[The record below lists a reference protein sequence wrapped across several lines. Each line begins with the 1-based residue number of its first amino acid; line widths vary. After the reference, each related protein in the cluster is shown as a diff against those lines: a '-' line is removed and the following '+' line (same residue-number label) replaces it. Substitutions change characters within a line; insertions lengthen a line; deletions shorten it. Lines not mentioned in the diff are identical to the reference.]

1 MMDLECNDIDFLR
14 KKIAEITLAKEKA
27 EEGNQAKLDFLAN
40 MSHELRNSLNG
51 ILGMTQILSMRNLP
65 ADTQDYVRDIY
76 QSGNHLL
83 SLVSDMLDFA
93 KLEAGQLTIA
103 SEPFNIRKVIADI
116 VSHLSKQCEQRNL
129 DLFLDYC
136 DNIPRQVIG
145 DINRLRQIIL
155 NLVTNA
161 MKFTLSGHILI
172 AVELLEKTEKS
183 VVLQFIIED
192 TGIGIPEDKIDAIF
206 NRYTQIR
213 NQSAETRLKGSGLGL
228 AIVKQLVEKMGGSI
242 GVNSQVGHGA
252 TFWINLPF
260 MLQNH
265 QVEIVAW
272 NNRFPN
278 LKILV
283 VDDNAQRAKVTL
295 KQVFGGRNRAVK
307 GKAALEALKVA
318 AVHNEPYDIVLIDD
332 QTEGQHSLKQLVE
345 TIQSDKALH
354 NVMVC
359 GLIQEKN
366 RGEYANHFFYEI
378 LKPLNPSVFANDLA
392 QAWGRWQVDLEIK
405 ATQRKIE
412 PKEISVLL
420 VEDNLMSQ
428 KVASIMLKE
437 FGCKVSLAESG
448 YEALM
453 KIRLEKFDV
462 IFLDIGLPDMNG
474 CTLAKEI
481 LSLENNS
488 NQTTPMIALT
498 AHALEEDQQVF
509 LQSGMSDI
517 LVKPIT
523 FESARSILLKWT
535 DKKNELPSFS

>member
-1 MMDLECNDIDFLR
+1 MLNLDNNDVLALK
-14 KKIAEITLAKEKA
+14 KKIAEVTLAKEKA

-116 VSHLSKQCEQRNL
+116 VNHLSKQCEQRNL
-129 DLFLDYC
+129 DLILDYC

-155 NLVTNA
+155 NIVTNA
-161 MKFTLSGHILI
+161 MKFTLSGHILV
-172 AVELLEKTEKS
+172 AVELLEKTDDR

-213 NQSAETRLKGSGLGL
+213 NQSVETRLKGSGLGL
-228 AIVKQLVEKMGGSI
+228 AIVKQLVEKMGGTI

-260 MLQNH
+260 MLQTH
-265 QVEIVAW
+265 QIEMVAW

-307 GKAALEALKVA
+307 GKTALEALKVA

-332 QTEGQHSLKQLVE
+332 QIESQHSLKHLIE
-345 TIQSDKALH
+345 SIQTEKALH
-354 NVMVC
+354 NIMVC

-366 RGEYANHFFYEI
+366 RGAYANQFFYEI

-392 QAWGRWQVDLEIK
+392 QAWGRWQIDLEIK
-405 ATQRKIE
+405 ATQREIE
-412 PKEISVLL
+412 PKEVNVLL

-453 KIRLEKFDV
+453 KSRLEKFDL

-474 CTLAKEI
+474 CALAKEI
-481 LSLENNS
+481 LSLSNNA
-488 NQTTPMIALT
+488 NNTTPIIALT
-498 AHALEEDQQVF
+498 AHALEEDRKVF
-509 LQSGMSDI
+509 LQSGISDVLI
-517 LVKPIT
+517 KPIT
-523 FESARSILLKWT
+523 FDSARSILLKWT

>member
-1 MMDLECNDIDFLR
+1 MFDLENNDVLFL
-14 KKIAEITLAKEKA
+14 KQKIAQLTIEKEKA
-27 EEGNQAKLDFLAN
+27 EEANQAKLDFLAN

-93 KLEAGQLTIA
+93 KLEAGQLAIA
-103 SEPFNIRKVIADI
+103 AEPFNIRKVMTDI
-116 VSHLSKQCEQRNL
+116 VSHLSKQCEQKNL
-129 DLFLDYC
+129 DLILDYC

-161 MKFTLSGHILI
+161 MKFTLSGHILV
-172 AVELLEKTEKS
+172 AVELLRKSDDS

-192 TGIGIPEDKIDAIF
+192 TGIGIPEDKIDTIF

-228 AIVKQLVEKMGGSI
+228 AIVKQLVDKMGGTI
-242 GVNSQVGHGA
+242 GVNSQEGHGA

-260 MLQNH
+260 TLQSH
-265 QVEIVAW
+265 QIEMVMW

-295 KQVFGGRNRAVK
+295 KQVFGGKNRAVK
-307 GKAALEALKVA
+307 GKSALEALKIA
-318 AVHNEPYDIVLIDD
+318 AVHNDPYDIVLIDD
-332 QTEGQHSLKQLVE
+332 QIESQGSIKEL
-345 TIQSDKALH
+345 IQSIQSNKTLY
-354 NVMVC
+354 NIMVC

-366 RGEYANHFFYEI
+366 RGAYANQFFYEI
-378 LKPLNPSVFANDLA
+378 LKPLNPSVFVNYLA
-392 QAWGRWQVDLEIK
+392 QAWKRWQVDLEIK
-405 ATQRKIE
+405 ATQKEIE
-412 PKEISVLL
+412 PQEITVLL

-448 YEALM
+448 YEALA
-453 KIRLEKFDV
+453 KIRLEKFDI
-462 IFLDIGLPDMNG
+462 IFLDISLPDMNG
-474 CTLAKEI
+474 CALAKEI
-481 LSLENNS
+481 LSLENNRNS
-488 NQTTPMIALT
+488 KTPLIALT
-498 AHALEEDQQVF
+498 AHALESDRQIF

-523 FESARSILLKWT
+523 FDGARSILLKWT

>member
-1 MMDLECNDIDFLR
+1 MDLDDNDVFSL
-14 KKIAEITLAKEKA
+14 KKRIAELTLAKEKA

-116 VSHLSKQCEQRNL
+116 VNHLSKQCEQRNL

-145 DINRLRQIIL
+145 DTNRLRQIIL

-172 AVELLEKTEKS
+172 AVELLEKTDDR
-183 VVLQFIIED
+183 VILQFIIED
-192 TGIGIPEDKIDAIF
+192 TGIGIPEDKIDEIF
-206 NRYTQIR
+206 NRYAQMR

-265 QVEIVAW
+265 QVEMTTW

-278 LKILV
+278 LKLLV

-295 KQVFGGRNRAVK
+295 KQVFGGKNRAVK

-318 AVHNEPYDIVLIDD
+318 ATHNEPYNIVLIDD
-332 QTEGQHSLKQLVE
+332 QIETQYSLKTLVDS
-345 TIQSDKALH
+345 IQSDKALQ
-354 NVMVC
+354 NIMVC
-359 GLIQEKN
+359 GSIQEKN
-366 RGEYANHFFYEI
+366 RGEYAGQFFYEI
-378 LKPLNPSVFANDLA
+378 LKPLNPSEFANDLA
-392 QAWGRWQVDLEIK
+392 QAWGRWQIDLEIK
-405 ATQRKIE
+405 ETQRKIE

-453 KIRLEKFDV
+453 KIRLEKFDI

-481 LSLENNS
+481 ISLSNNS
-488 NQTTPMIALT
+488 NNTTPLVALT
-498 AHALEEDQQVF
+498 AHALEEDRKVF
-509 LQSGMSDI
+509 LNSGMSDI

-535 DKKNELPSFS
+535 DKKNDLPSLS

>member
-1 MMDLECNDIDFLR
+1 MIDLHENELIRLQQ
-14 KKIAEITLAKEKA
+14 KITELTIAKEKA
-27 EEGNQAKLDFLAN
+27 EAANQAKLDFLAN

-51 ILGMTQILSMRNLP
+51 ILGMTQILSMRHLP

-93 KLEAGQLTIA
+93 KLEAGQLAIA
-103 SEPFNIRKVIADI
+103 EEPFNIRKLITDV
-116 VSHLSKQCEQRNL
+116 VNQLSKQCEQRNL
-129 DLFLDYC
+129 DLILDYC

-161 MKFTLSGHILI
+161 MKFTLSGHILV
-172 AVELLEKTEKS
+172 AVELLEKKEDRI
-183 VVLQFIIED
+183 VLQFIIED
-192 TGIGIPEDKIDAIF
+192 TGIGIPEDKIEAIF
-206 NRYTQIR
+206 NRYAQAG
-213 NQSAETRLKGSGLGL
+213 NQSTETRLKGSGLGL
-228 AIVKQLVEKMGGSI
+228 AIVKQLVEKMGGTI

-265 QVEIVAW
+265 HVEMIAW
-272 NNRFPN
+272 QNRFPS

-283 VDDNAQRAKVTL
+283 VDDNAKRAKVTL
-295 KQVFGGRNRAVK
+295 KQVFGNRNRAVK
-307 GKAALEALKVA
+307 GKVALVALKIASVQ
-318 AVHNEPYDIVLIDD
+318 NEPYDIVLIDD
-332 QTEGQHSLKQLVE
+332 QIESSSSLEQLVE
-345 TIQSDKALH
+345 SIQTDKALR

-366 RGEYANHFFYEI
+366 RDEYKNSFFCEI
-378 LKPLNPSVFANDLA
+378 LKPLNPSVFANEIA
-392 QAWGRWQVDLEIK
+392 QAWGRWQVDMEIK
-405 ATQRKIE
+405 ATQRELE
-412 PKEISVLL
+412 PKEINVLL
-420 VEDNLMSQ
+420 VEDNPMSQ

-437 FGCKVSLAESG
+437 FGCKVNLAESG

-453 KIRLEKFDV
+453 KIRLEKFDI

-474 CTLAKEI
+474 CALAKEI
-481 LSLENNS
+481 LSLENNA
-488 NQTTPMIALT
+488 NNKTPLIALT
-498 AHALEEDQQVF
+498 AHALEEDRKVF
-509 LQSGMSDI
+509 LQAGISDI

-523 FESARSILLKWT
+523 FDSARSILLKWT
-535 DKKNELPSFS
+535 DKNHDLPTSS

>member
-1 MMDLECNDIDFLR
+1 MHYLDDDVYLLK
-14 KKIAEITLAKEKA
+14 KKIAELTLAKEKA

-93 KLEAGQLTIA
+93 KLEAGQLAIA
-103 SEPFNIRKVIADI
+103 SDPFNIRKVIVDI

-161 MKFTLSGHILI
+161 MKFTLSGHILV
-172 AVELLEKTEKS
+172 AVELLEKTENR

-228 AIVKQLVEKMGGSI
+228 AIVKQLVEKMGGEI
-242 GVNSQVGHGA
+242 GVNSQIGRGA

-260 MLQNH
+260 MLQDH
-265 QVEIVAW
+265 QVEMMAW

-295 KQVFGGRNRAVK
+295 KQVFGGKNRAVK
-307 GKAALEALKVA
+307 GKTALEALRVA
-318 AVHNEPYDIVLIDD
+318 ATHNEPYDIVLIDD
-332 QTEGQHSLKQLVE
+332 QIECQHSLKQLVDA
-345 TIQSDKALH
+345 IQSDKALYST
-354 NVMVC
+354 MVC

-366 RGEYANHFFYEI
+366 RGESDGHFFYEI

-405 ATQRKIE
+405 ATQREIE
-412 PKEISVLL
+412 PKKINVLL

-428 KVASIMLKE
+428 KVASIMLTE
-437 FGCKVSLAESG
+437 FGCRVSLSESG
-448 YEALM
+448 YDALA
-453 KIRLEKFDV
+453 KIRQEKFDV

-474 CTLAKEI
+474 CALAKEI
-481 LSLENNS
+481 LSLDQNV
-488 NQTTPMIALT
+488 NQKTPIIALT
-498 AHALEEDQQVF
+498 AHALEEDRKIFFQA
-509 LQSGMSDI
+509 GMCDI

-535 DKKNELPSFS
+535 DKKHDLSSFS

>member
-1 MMDLECNDIDFLR
+1 MIDLENNDVLFL
-14 KKIAEITLAKEKA
+14 KQKIAQLTLEKEKA

-103 SEPFNIRKVIADI
+103 SEPFNMRKVITDI
-116 VSHLSKQCEQRNL
+116 VSHLSKQCQQKNL

-136 DNIPRQVIG
+136 DNIPRQVMG

-161 MKFTLSGHILI
+161 MKFTASGHISI
-172 AVELLEKTEKS
+172 AVELLEKTDDH

-192 TGIGIPEDKIDAIF
+192 TGIGIPEDKIDTIF

-213 NQSAETRLKGSGLGL
+213 NQNAETRLKGSGLGL
-228 AIVKQLVEKMGGSI
+228 AIVKQLVEKMGGTI
-242 GVNSQVGHGA
+242 GVNSQAGHGA

-260 MLQNH
+260 TLQSQQIEMMTWNH
-265 QVEIVAW
+265 
-272 NNRFPN
+272 RFPN
-278 LKILV
+278 LKILI
-283 VDDNAQRAKVTL
+283 VDDNAKRAKVTL
-295 KQVFGGRNRAVK
+295 KQVFGGKNRAVK
-307 GKAALEALKVA
+307 GKNALEALKIASVQ
-318 AVHNEPYDIVLIDD
+318 NDPYDIVLLDD
-332 QTEGQHSLKQLVE
+332 QIEHQDSLEHLVKS
-345 TIQSDKALH
+345 IKSDKSL
-354 NVMVC
+354 NKVMIF

-366 RGEYANHFFYEI
+366 RCEYANLFFYEI
-378 LKPLNPSVFANDLA
+378 LKPLNPSIFVSDLA

-405 ATQRKIE
+405 ATQKEIE
-412 PKEISVLL
+412 PKEITVLL

-448 YEALM
+448 HEALA
-453 KIRLEKFDV
+453 KIRLEKFDL
-462 IFLDIGLPDMNG
+462 IFLDIGLPDING

-481 LSLENNS
+481 LSLENNTNS
-488 NQTTPMIALT
+488 KTPLIALT
-498 AHALEEDQQVF
+498 AHALESDRQIF

-523 FESARSILLKWT
+523 FDGARSILLKWT

>member
-1 MMDLECNDIDFLR
+1 MIHLENNDILLL
-14 KKIAEITLAKEKA
+14 KQKIAELTLAKEKA
-27 EEGNQAKLDFLAN
+27 EEANQAKLDFLAN

-93 KLEAGQLTIA
+93 KLEAGQLTMT
-103 SEPFNIRKVIADI
+103 SEPFNVRKMISDI
-116 VSHLSKQCEQRNL
+116 VGHLAKQCEQRNL
-129 DLFLDYC
+129 DLILDYC

-161 MKFTLSGHILI
+161 MKFTLSGHILV
-172 AVELLEKTEKS
+172 AVELLEKTDNRII
-183 VVLQFIIED
+183 LQFIIED

-228 AIVKQLVEKMGGSI
+228 AIVKQLVEKMGGTI

-260 MLQNH
+260 MLQTQ
-265 QVEIVAW
+265 QVEMVMW

-295 KQVFGGRNRAVK
+295 KQVFGGKNRAVK
-307 GKAALEALKVA
+307 GKSAFEALKIA
-318 AVHNEPYDIVLIDD
+318 SVHNEPYDIVLIDD
-332 QTEGQHSLKQLVE
+332 QIECQHSLKHLVE
-345 TIQSDKALH
+345 SIQSDKALH
-354 NVMVC
+354 NVMAC

-366 RGEYANHFFYEI
+366 RGEYAHQFFYEI
-378 LKPLNPSVFANDLA
+378 LKPLNPSIFANDLA
-392 QAWGRWQVDLEIK
+392 QAWNRWQVDLEIK
-405 ATQRKIE
+405 ATQREIE
-412 PKEISVLL
+412 PKEINILL

-428 KVASIMLKE
+428 KVASIMLNE
-437 FGCKVSLAESG
+437 FGCKVSIAESG

-453 KIRLEKFDV
+453 KVRLEKFDL

-474 CTLAKEI
+474 CSLAKEI

-488 NQTTPMIALT
+488 NKTTPIIALT
-498 AHALEEDQQVF
+498 AHALEEDKKLF
-509 LQSGMSDI
+509 LQSGIADI

-523 FESARSILLKWT
+523 FDSARSILLKWT
-535 DKKNELPSFS
+535 DKKNDLPSFS